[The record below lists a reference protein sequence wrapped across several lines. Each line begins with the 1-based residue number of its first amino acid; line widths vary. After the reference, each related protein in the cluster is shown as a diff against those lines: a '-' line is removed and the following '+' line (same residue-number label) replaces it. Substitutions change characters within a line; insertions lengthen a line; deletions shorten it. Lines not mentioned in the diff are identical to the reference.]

1 MKQLWLYILLIS
13 FSVPVLAE
21 HDSLY
26 VKAGKAYDEGAYE
39 LALDLYKE
47 ILDAGVEAPD
57 LYFNM
62 GNAAFRSNSIGYA
75 VLYFE
80 KALKMDPGHSDAAHN
95 LEYVSRYKVDAFD
108 EVPEFFLTT
117 WTKKAVHAIPE
128 KAWSSLALILFIL
141 TLLSLVLYLF
151 TRSMA
156 LKKTAF
162 FMTLIGLILFIFT
175 FFSARA
181 AHSNIV
187 DPREGIVVSPSVTVR
202 STPSESG
209 TGLFIL
215 HEGTRIDIQEDV
227 SGWQNI
233 RIIDGR
239 EGWIRAEDF
248 EKI

>member
-1 MKQLWLYILLIS
+1 MKRLWPYILLI
-13 FSVPVLAE
+13 FLSVPVTAQ
-21 HDSLY
+21 HDSLFMQ
-26 VKAGKAYDEGAYE
+26 AGKAYDEGAYE
-39 LALDLYKE
+39 EALDLYRV
-47 ILDAGVEAPD
+47 ILEDGVEAPD
-57 LYFNM
+57 LYYNM
-62 GNAAFRSNSIGYA
+62 GNAAFRSNNIGYA

-80 KALKMDPGHSDAAHN
+80 KALKMDPGHADAAHN

-108 EVPEFFLTT
+108 QVPEFFLRT
-117 WTKKAVHAIPE
+117 WMRKAVHAIPE
-128 KAWSSLALILFIL
+128 KAWSTLALALFLL

-151 TRSMA
+151 TRSLA
-156 LKKTAF
+156 LKKTGF

-187 DPREGIVVSPSVTVR
+187 DPQQGIVVSPSVTVR

-209 TGLFIL
+209 TSLFIL